1 MQHAEPHVE
10 QEMHQQRNRQHVVPH
25 VEQVMHQQRSR
36 QHAAQ
41 LAEHLTSK
49 KEMCQVFYENLTC
62 SVSPCRGQLQMG

>member
-1 MQHAEPHVE
+1 MALSNIFGWDKKDGEQTSAACGTDVE
-10 QEMHQQRNRQHVVPH
+10 QE
-25 VEQVMHQQRSR
+25 MHQQRSR

-62 SVSPCRGQLQMG
+62 SVSPCRRQLQMG